1 MKENVWDYLRPATC
15 RQFAGK
21 VAVIVGVVVVAKSS
35 SVFRTLETSHP
46 TTYQF
51 PGNDVN
57 FQNLVKNDRSTLCG
71 WKARARYF
79 SYITPQDVIHD
90 IGWCYI
96 NPTKSF

>member
-1 MKENVWDYLRPATC
+1 MC
-15 RQFAGK
+15 RQFSGE
-21 VAVIVGVVVVAKSS
+21 VTVIVGVAVVAKSS

-57 FQNLVKNDRSTLCG
+57 FQNLVENDRSTLCG

-79 SYITPQDVIHD
+79 NYITPQDVIHD

>member
-21 VAVIVGVVVVAKSS
+21 VTVIVGVVVVAKSS
-35 SVFRTLETSHP
+35 SVFRALEASHP

-57 FQNLVKNDRSTLCG
+57 FQNFVKNDQSTLDE

-79 SYITPQDVIHD
+79 NYITPHDVIHD

-96 NPTKSF
+96 NCTKSF